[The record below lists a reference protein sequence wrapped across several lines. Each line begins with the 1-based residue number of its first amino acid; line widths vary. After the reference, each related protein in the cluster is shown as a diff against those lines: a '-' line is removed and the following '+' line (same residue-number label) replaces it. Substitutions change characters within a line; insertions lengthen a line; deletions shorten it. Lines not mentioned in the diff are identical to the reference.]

1 MIFGLGPGEGEQ
13 AAGAASAS
21 ATGNRGIGSVRTR
34 SQLESHR
41 QKSDMEKQQEA
52 TEEAMDESLLDEEE
66 SETEGHEAGTAAA
79 AEAVTKPEVSAPK
92 TQHSLEE
99 SQKAST
105 ERTESSAE
113 DDDRVFVDESDLV
126 SVKREPKN
134 FDIGNGHA
142 TVIAARKAAS
152 SRRQLNPSPTTVK
165 QGEGRPSFTWG
176 GTKGFL
182 DATLCTTSTVG
193 PLSPPHLTSRGWSAT
208 PVCPVRT
215 VHWRGGMGSQ

>member
-1 MIFGLGPGEGEQ
+1 MMKLLIEMIFGLGSGEAEQ

-21 ATGNRGIGSVRTR
+21 ATGNRGIGLVRTR

-79 AEAVTKPEVSAPK
+79 AEAVTKSEVSV
-92 TQHSLEE
+92 LE

-113 DDDRVFVDESDLV
+113 DDDRVFVDESDLE

-152 SRRQLNPSPTTVK
+152 SRRQLNPSPTTVE

-176 GTKGFL
+176 GG
-182 DATLCTTSTVG
+182 
-193 PLSPPHLTSRGWSAT
+193 
-208 PVCPVRT
+208 
-215 VHWRGGMGSQ
+215 

>member
-41 QKSDMEKQQEA
+41 QNSDIEKQQEATEEA

-79 AEAVTKPEVSAPK
+79 AEAVTKPEVSG
-92 TQHSLEE
+92 LE

-105 ERTESSAE
+105 ERTESSVE
-113 DDDRVFVDESDLV
+113 DDDRVFVDESDLE

-152 SRRQLNPSPTTVK
+152 SRRQLNPSPTTVE
-165 QGEGRPSFTWG
+165 QGECRPCFTWG
-176 GTKGFL
+176 GG
-182 DATLCTTSTVG
+182 
-193 PLSPPHLTSRGWSAT
+193 
-208 PVCPVRT
+208 
-215 VHWRGGMGSQ
+215 

>member
-1 MIFGLGPGEGEQ
+1 MIFGPGPGEGEQ

-21 ATGNRGIGSVRTR
+21 VTGNRGIDSVRTR

-41 QKSDMEKQQEA
+41 QKSDTEMQQEATEEA
-52 TEEAMDESLLDEEE
+52 TEEAMDESLLDEED

-79 AEAVTKPEVSAPK
+79 SEAVARTEGSV
-92 TQHSLEE
+92 LE

-152 SRRQLNPSPTTVK
+152 SRRQLNPSPTTVE

-176 GTKGFL
+176 GG
-182 DATLCTTSTVG
+182 
-193 PLSPPHLTSRGWSAT
+193 
-208 PVCPVRT
+208 
-215 VHWRGGMGSQ
+215 